1 VVNLGI
7 ASGNASLRATT
18 QNNVTNQVDDARES
32 TTGVSVD
39 EEMTNLVT
47 YQRAYEASGRV
58 LTAVDQLL
66 DTLINRTGLAG
77 R

>member
-1 VVNLGI
+1 V
-7 ASGNASLRATT
+7 TT
-18 QNNVTNQVDDARES
+18 QIDDARES
-32 TTGVSVD
+32 TSGVSID
-39 EEMTNLVT
+39 EEMTNLVMF
-47 YQRAYEASGRV
+47 QRAYEASGRV